1 MNLWKGEFIMR
12 KNVKIIVG
20 VVVLILVLVVGSF
33 VGLIINRTNDHK
45 FGRYVST
52 EGPWGMTATWVSE
65 DSASYLVCKKENDE
79 PFANVTAY
87 FQGVDTPQSTTIIS
101 LPYSKT
107 VIFLPISS
115 SPPRGIIFSFSAN
128 LNKISF
134 QISQNIKGSTAQF
147 SKSRQ
152 REIFYRMKV
161 LKAEEY
167 FAYFPLLELHSR

>member
-87 FQGVDTPQSTTIIS
+87 FQGVDGWQAYELNSIDRS
-101 LPYSKT
+101 VK
-107 VIFLPISS
+107 PI
-115 SPPRGIIFSFSAN
+115 PVWA
-128 LNKISF
+128 
-134 QISQNIKGSTAQF
+134 
-147 SKSRQ
+147 
-152 REIFYRMKV
+152 
-161 LKAEEY
+161 
-167 FAYFPLLELHSR
+167 

>member
-1 MNLWKGEFIMR
+1 MR

-87 FQGVDTPQSTTIIS
+87 FQGVDGWQA
-101 LPYSKT
+101 YE
-107 VIFLPISS
+107 
-115 SPPRGIIFSFSAN
+115 
-128 LNKISF
+128 LNSIDRIVYLDIVKDGVVVDGTS
-134 QISQNIKGSTAQF
+134 G
-147 SKSRQ
+147 
-152 REIFYRMKV
+152 YMK
-161 LKAEEY
+161 
-167 FAYFPLLELHSR
+167 FI

>member
-1 MNLWKGEFIMR
+1 MR

-79 PFANVTAY
+79 PFAL
-87 FQGVDTPQSTTIIS
+87 SLIHIS
-101 LPYSKT
+101 EPT
-107 VIFLPISS
+107 
-115 SPPRGIIFSFSAN
+115 R
-128 LNKISF
+128 
-134 QISQNIKGSTAQF
+134 
-147 SKSRQ
+147 
-152 REIFYRMKV
+152 
-161 LKAEEY
+161 
-167 FAYFPLLELHSR
+167 H

>member
-87 FQGVDTPQSTTIIS
+87 FQGVDGWQAYELNSIDRIVYLDIVKDGVVVDGTSGYMKFDGTTSLSATPGPCS
-101 LPYSKT
+101 LCWPLCSRRFCWRCMSVT
-107 VIFLPISS
+107 G
-115 SPPRGIIFSFSAN
+115 SP
-128 LNKISF
+128 
-134 QISQNIKGSTAQF
+134 
-147 SKSRQ
+147 
-152 REIFYRMKV
+152 
-161 LKAEEY
+161 LK
-167 FAYFPLLELHSR
+167 R